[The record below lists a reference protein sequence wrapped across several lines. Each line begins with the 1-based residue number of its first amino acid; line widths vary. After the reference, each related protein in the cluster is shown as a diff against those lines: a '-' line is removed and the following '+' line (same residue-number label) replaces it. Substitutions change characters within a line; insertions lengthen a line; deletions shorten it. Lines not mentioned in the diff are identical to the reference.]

1 MKVIFIV
8 YFFQKVRNGGVPFP
22 LNMIDL
28 IVFNAVSAIFQ
39 PYDGSDYKLKVIS
52 FEILKFPWHPSQAYF
67 LSKSSEMVFWVPRG
81 LLSLSWGTI

>member
-39 PYDGSDYKLKVIS
+39 PYDGSDYKFWN
-52 FEILKFPWHPSQAYF
+52 FEVSLASLTSYF